1 MISESKLVSL
11 AREYGTPLFVYD
23 GALMVERYR
32 DLFRFIPSDALRVH
46 YALKANY
53 NPALLALL
61 RDAGA
66 GIDAVS
72 PGEVALALALG
83 FEKERIIYTA
93 NNMTDAEFDRVMQS
107 GVTVNIGSLS
117 RLKKSSSMRAFQL
130 ALSGRLWRTSEMASL
145 STW

>member
-93 NNMTDAEFDRVMQS
+93 NNMY
-107 GVTVNIGSLS
+107 
-117 RLKKSSSMRAFQL
+117 
-130 ALSGRLWRTSEMASL
+130 
-145 STW
+145 